1 MAVPL
6 LSSNL
11 LAVAAANTATF
22 GSVSFANRLSYALG
36 QLLLKRAFLVV
47 LLAFTGCV
55 LLGGIAYKYL
65 ASKEYAT
72 LEEGAFKAYSL
83 LNNVPGADATADETF
98 MGRTISQVL
107 YMAGV
112 ATFAVIIGIVSD
124 KISSSVESIRTTN
137 ERVQEVGHT
146 VIINWGDFTRP
157 MMRQLEA
164 ARKEGRLSGP
174 VVVLSDT
181 DKEVMDEAVG
191 EELRR
196 IAGGLSVH
204 TRFGSPVELNAMDR
218 VAAGTAK
225 RIIIIPGDGV
235 ADDAQAEQLRD
246 STGLALALQRGIK
259 SRPEQRA
266 SVVVAA
272 PPAYESDVVDSVDGF
287 GSYAEVK
294 PQDFISRILAQ
305 CAVQPALSHVYA
317 ELLLQG
323 RGSEIYTEPLEAH
336 KSLHGLTFGEASRRF
351 GGRAISIGLVRRQ
364 ATEPTAGAG
373 ADDAADAADAA
384 AAPPAKKKTR
394 TAWGRTKPAEA
405 PSREEVLLAPS
416 DDLVVGK
423 HDSMVLIAGDKSAT
437 RVTRAR
443 RAPSQVDQ
451 AAAAAAAAGPGSG
464 GAAAA
469 AEAAAPLR
477 VLLLNTDPTMPEVIE
492 QIDEVC
498 PRGSKIT
505 LLAPERPEILSRKV
519 GLAHSSLTYLEG
531 DPSAP
536 SAIQQLRP
544 EDYDAVVC
552 LQPGGGTE
560 ADDSKLL
567 VSLLAL
573 QQTAR
578 ARGVAVPRVVAEV
591 TSPSMLELIDSRWP
605 GEGDNWDFVLSHE
618 LCAGILVQFA
628 LQPELQPVYSEL
640 LQRDGKEFF
649 LQPASRYCAESD
661 GGEAGE
667 EGSAA
672 RAVTF
677 EQLARVARARGEV
690 AIGIHRAGEKRPIL
704 NPPRDLRLKLRPGD
718 QLVVLG
724 DSF

>member
-1 MAVPL
+1 MAGAVVAIPL
-6 LSSNL
+6 LSCNS
-11 LAVAAANTATF
+11 LAMAAAASTSAF
-22 GSVSFANRLSYALG
+22 GSVTIANRLSYAVS

-47 LLAFTGCV
+47 MAAFAGCV
-55 LLGGIAYKYL
+55 LLGGVAYKSL
-65 ASKEYAT
+65 ASKEYST

-98 MGRTISQVL
+98 MGRTISQIL

-146 VIINWGDFTRP
+146 VVVNWGDYTRP

-181 DKEVMDEAVG
+181 EKEEMDEAVG

-196 IAGGLSVH
+196 IGAGLSVY
-204 TRFGSPVELNAMDR
+204 TRNGSPVELDAMDR

-225 RIIIIPGDGV
+225 RIILLPGDGMGEPE
-235 ADDAQAEQLRD
+235 QAAQLRD
-246 STGLALALQRGIK
+246 STGLALALQRGIRT
-259 SRPEQRA
+259 RPDQRA

-272 PPAYESDVVDSVDGF
+272 PPAYSSDVVDDVDGF
-287 GSYAEVK
+287 RSYSEVK
-294 PQDFISRILAQ
+294 PQNFLSRILAQ

-323 RGSEIYTEPLEAH
+323 RGSELYAEPLEAH
-336 KSLHGLTFGEASRRF
+336 TSLHGLTFGEASRRF
-351 GGRAISIGLVRRQ
+351 GGRAIPIGLVRRPGPP
-364 ATEPTAGAG
+364 AVPS
-373 ADDAADAADAA
+373 ADGERAEGKQGAA
-384 AAPPAKKKTR
+384 AAASPKTR
-394 TAWGRTKPAEA
+394 TGWGRAMAATA
-405 PSREEVLLAPS
+405 PSEEVLLAPP
-416 DDLVVGK
+416 DDVVVGRY
-423 HDSMVLIAGDKSAT
+423 DSMVLIAGDKSAT

-443 RAPSQVDQ
+443 RAPSAAAV
-451 AAAAAAAAGPGSG
+451 AAAAAAADASSASASSSVP
-464 GAAAA
+464 
-469 AEAAAPLR
+469 PLR
-477 VLLLNTDPTMPEVIE
+477 VLFLNSDPTMPEVIE

-505 LLAPERPEILSRKV
+505 VLAPEKPAVLQRKV
-519 GLAHSSLTYLEG
+519 GLHHSSLSYIEG
-531 DPSAP
+531 DPASP
-536 SAIQQLRP
+536 SAIQQLPP
-544 EDYDAVVC
+544 EDFDAVVC
-552 LQPGGGTE
+552 LQPGGGSE

-573 QQTAR
+573 QQSAR

-591 TSPSMLELIDSRWP
+591 TSPSMLELIESRWP
-605 GEGDNWDFVLSHE
+605 GEGDKWDFVLPHE

-649 LQPASRYCAESD
+649 LQPAVRYCTEAESAS
-661 GGEAGE
+661 G
-667 EGSAA
+667 A
-672 RAVTF
+672 RGVTF

-690 AIGIHRAGEKRPIL
+690 AIGVRRAGEKRPIL

-718 QLVVLG
+718 QVVLLG
-724 DSF
+724 ESF